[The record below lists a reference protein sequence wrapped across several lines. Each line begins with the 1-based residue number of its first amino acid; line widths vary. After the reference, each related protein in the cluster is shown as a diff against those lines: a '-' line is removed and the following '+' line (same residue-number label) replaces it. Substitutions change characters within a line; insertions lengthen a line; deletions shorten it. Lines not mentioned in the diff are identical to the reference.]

1 LDHQNKNQ
9 SPSLLLSAIRLL
21 HHMSQIF
28 QENPL
33 PSNPAG
39 QPVESK
45 LMRRIRE
52 KKIAAAHKPD
62 DHEELS
68 QGPVMRM

>member
-1 LDHQNKNQ
+1 
-9 SPSLLLSAIRLL
+9 
-21 HHMSQIF
+21 MSQIF